1 MPVLF
6 QDGSGIKR
14 TMSDLERA
22 IQISKQEFSAGD
34 KSIDKPAPEPPGIIM
49 EGICDSE

>member
-1 MPVLF
+1 MPDLF

-34 KSIDKPAPEPPGIIM
+34 KSVYKPAPEPGIIM
-49 EGICDSE
+49 EGTYDDE